1 MTETGIIAALAA
13 ALPKL
18 EGAKKNANNPAFKR
32 NGKELGYATLAS
44 VIDALEPLKEHGL
57 WFLQVSHERDNGA
70 CFETFAIH
78 GPSNAQMSMGTMF
91 VPADRNN
98 AQGFGSA
105 QSYCRRYG
113 LMAAF
118 GLAAEDD
125 DGNAASQA
133 PAKPAQQ
140 RQQAKPADTGP
151 LTDAQWGI
159 ISDLIGQTN
168 TDAKAFCA
176 HYKIGSVKELPA
188 TAFET
193 ARKQLN
199 GKLAKIVAELEAAKS
214 NDIQF

>member
-18 EGAKKNANNPAFKR
+18 EGAKKDRQNPHFKAN
-32 NGKELGYATLAS
+32 YATLGS
-44 VIDALEPLKEHGL
+44 VIDALEPLKEHGI

-91 VPADRNN
+91 VPADKHN

-133 PAKPAQQ
+133 STTTPTVQPITGEQWAKIVSLCQATSIKGAEVKAHVKADNLKVLTPAQFKS
-140 RQQAKPADTGP
+140 AVDY
-151 LTDAQWGI
+151 L
-159 ISDLIGQTN
+159 
-168 TDAKAFCA
+168 
-176 HYKIGSVKELPA
+176 E
-188 TAFET
+188 
-193 ARKQLN
+193 
-199 GKLAKIVAELEAAKS
+199 GKLAELAKAETNEKVLE
-214 NDIQF
+214 DEIPY